1 VTVALIIM
9 LVVTLLALAAAV
21 VYGVSLRQDVK
32 SATAQLDFMRSNT
45 TNAQLVTQTFSREI
59 VGLELSVNELLE
71 RQRRESLE
79 NRKVEREM
87 RQALTNISHDL
98 RTPLTSARGY
108 LQLAS
113 DPNTDEAQ
121 RAEYLRIVG
130 ERLNAL
136 TSLIDQLFVFTQITE
151 GHELNLERLDVAVIL
166 RRVLAAHYDELER
179 AGLTVEVSIPTTS
192 LMAVV
197 DAEALERVFSNL
209 SINAFKHGRESLVVR
224 LDERERCISFTNRVP
239 PEDAETLNVEQLF
252 DRFYT
257 ADASRSRQS
266 AGLGLAI
273 VKTLAERMGIRVSA
287 KLKEELLEIR
297 LTFPDA

>member
-9 LVVTLLALAAAV
+9 LVVTLLALATAV

-32 SATAQLDFMRSNT
+32 NVTAQLDFMRNNT
-45 TNAQLVTQTFSREI
+45 TNAQLVTRTFSREI

-79 NRKVEREM
+79 NRKTERET

-108 LQLAS
+108 LQFAS

-121 RAEYLRIVG
+121 RAEYLRIVA

-136 TSLIDQLFVFTQITE
+136 TSLIDQLFVFTRITE
-151 GHELNLERLDVAVIL
+151 GHELSLARLDVAVIL
-166 RRVLAAHYDELER
+166 RRVLAAHYEELER
-179 AGLTVEVSIPTTS
+179 AGLTIEVFIPATS
-192 LMAVV
+192 LMAVADV
-197 DAEALERVFSNL
+197 EALERVFSNL
-209 SINAFKHGRESLVVR
+209 SINAVQHGRESLIVR
-224 LDERERCISFTNRVP
+224 LNERERCISFTNRVP

-273 VKTLAERMGIRVSA
+273 VKALAERMGIRVSA